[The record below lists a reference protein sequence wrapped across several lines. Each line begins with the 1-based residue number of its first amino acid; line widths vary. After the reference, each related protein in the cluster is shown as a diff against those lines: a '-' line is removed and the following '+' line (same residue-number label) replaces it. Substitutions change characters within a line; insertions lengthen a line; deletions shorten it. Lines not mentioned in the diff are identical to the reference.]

1 MLFIPVNPKNK
12 KGGSFFC
19 RTGFCAL
26 LACFTVGCADMTGVP
41 DETAAPLHLETAV
54 DSDLLILK
62 TDDIRVIE
70 ARDKKIA
77 FEYNDRNV
85 RLSQIGDYAKRFCE
99 RKSAHDTVLVN
110 MVLTN
115 RHNYR
120 RAYFECRDIP
130 VLIP

>member
-1 MLFIPVNPKNK
+1 MK
-12 KGGSFFC
+12 KA
-19 RTGFCAL
+19 AL
-26 LACFTVGCADMTGVP
+26 LLVCLAVGCVEVVP
-41 DETAAPLHLETAV
+41 DENAAPLRLETAV

-62 TDDIRVIE
+62 TDDIRVIDAKE
-70 ARDKKIA
+70 KKIA

-85 RLSQIGDYAKRFCE
+85 RLSQVGDYAKRFCE
-99 RKSAHDTVLVN
+99 RKGRDTILVD

-120 RAYFECRDIP
+120 RALFECRDVP